1 MLLGGGQGVT
11 LAMILYITS
20 MMSGD
25 YVYLIYFND
34 TEKI

>member
-11 LAMILYITS
+11 LAMILYI
-20 MMSGD
+20 MMSD
-25 YVYLIYFND
+25 YIYLIYFND